1 MKSDIRLLITDDHL
15 IVREGLRLIM
25 ETAEGI
31 EVVGE
36 AEEGGQ
42 ALELADSLKP
52 DVVLMDL
59 RMPGMDGITAIT
71 RLKGKSPEIAII
83 ILTTYNEDDL
93 MIQGLKAGA
102 IGFLLKDTDRTTL
115 INTIRAAARGESLL
129 APDIM
134 AKLLMQTENRTGS
147 ASENTATIITEREK
161 QVLRHA
167 ANGDPSKEIAWNL
180 GITERTVK
188 AHLTSIYNK
197 LGVSSRAAAVA
208 EAAKKGLLE

>member
-1 MKSDIRLLITDDHL
+1 MKKSIKLLITDDHL

-36 AEEGGQ
+36 AEDGEQ
-42 ALELADSLKP
+42 ALELTAELKP

-59 RMPGMDGITAIT
+59 RMPRMDGLTAIT
-71 RLKGKSPEIAII
+71 TLKEKHPQTAII
-83 ILTTYNEDDL
+83 ILTTFNEDDL

-102 IGFLLKDTDRTTL
+102 KGFLLKDTDRTTL
-115 INTIRAAARGESLL
+115 INTIIAASRGESLL

-134 AKLLMQTENRTGS
+134 DRLLNQEEHRVENSLSDR
-147 ASENTATIITEREK
+147 ER
-161 QVLRHA
+161 QVLLYA
-167 ANGDPSKEIAWNL
+167 AEGAPSKEIAWNL
-180 GITERTVK
+180 KITERTVK

-197 LGVSSRAAAVA
+197 LGVNSRAAAVA